1 MYLVRSWERLHV
13 REGQESF
20 QMSSSLGAMFL
31 SDSCCQDKKMGA
43 VLAFAF
49 LELLRICKAALGDLL
64 LWRQGS
70 HSEMESGCAKGSP

>member
-1 MYLVRSWERLHV
+1 
-13 REGQESF
+13 
-20 QMSSSLGAMFL
+20 
-31 SDSCCQDKKMGA
+31 MGA